1 MVSGRKSTG
10 EGIAL
15 LPAHIL
21 VWTYAAL
28 LGIPIYFVFVSAFK
42 DNIAIFDTPLAFP
55 TSFSFNNFV
64 EAWNTVKLGR
74 GLINSLIVTTM
85 SELVT
90 IALALP
96 AAYGIARSKGKVGA
110 IVERFFALGFL
121 IPAFAAM
128 VPTLLLSIKLNMYHT
143 LPFFS
148 LFLSATTLPLS
159 VILLAQ
165 FMRTIPTELE
175 ESAML
180 DGATRWQTLRFIYL
194 PLTRA
199 GIVLVVILNFLTYWN
214 EYLFSLVLLGYD
226 TSIRTVQVALPVL
239 ITNSTQY
246 GVLLAGTLISLIPVY
261 IVYIFFH
268 RKIEGALLAGSIKV

>member
-1 MVSGRKSTG
+1 VAERKSTS

-28 LGIPIYFVFVSAFK
+28 LGIPIYFVFISAFK

-55 TSFSFNNFV
+55 TSFSFNNFI

-226 TSIRTVQVALPVL
+226 TSTRTVQVALPIL

>member
-1 MVSGRKSTG
+1 VAGRKSTG
-10 EGIAL
+10 EGIVL

-28 LGIPIYFVFVSAFK
+28 LGIPIYFVFISAFK

-55 TSFSFNNFV
+55 TSFSFNNFI

-226 TSIRTVQVALPVL
+226 TSTRTVQVALPIL

>member
-1 MVSGRKSTG
+1 VAGRKSTS

-28 LGIPIYFVFVSAFK
+28 LGIPIYFVFISAFK

-55 TSFSFNNFV
+55 TSFSFNNFI

-226 TSIRTVQVALPVL
+226 TSTRTVQVALPIL

>member
-1 MVSGRKSTG
+1 MSGRKSTS

-21 VWTYAAL
+21 VWTYATL
-28 LGIPIYFVFVSAFK
+28 LGIPIYFVFISAFK

-226 TSIRTVQVALPVL
+226 TSTRTVQVALPIL

>member
-1 MVSGRKSTG
+1 MFKRKSTG
-10 EGIAL
+10 EGLAL

-28 LGIPIYFVFVSAFK
+28 LGIPIYFVIVSAFK
-42 DNIAIFDTPLAFP
+42 DNIAIFDTPLALP
-55 TSFSFNNFV
+55 TSLSFDNFV

-90 IALALP
+90 LALALP
-96 AAYGIARSKGKVGA
+96 AAYGIARSKGKIGA
-110 IVERFFALGFL
+110 IVERIFALGFL
-121 IPAFAAM
+121 IPAFAAL
-128 VPTLLLSIKLNMYHT
+128 VPTLLLSIKLNMYQT

-165 FMRTIPTELE
+165 FMRTIPNELE

-180 DGATRWQTLRFIYL
+180 DGATRWQTLRYIYL

-214 EYLFSLVLLGYD
+214 EYLFSLVLLGYQ
-226 TSIRTVQVALPVL
+226 TSTRTVQVALPVL
-239 ITNSTQY
+239 VTNNTQY

>member
-1 MVSGRKSTG
+1 MAGRKSTG

-28 LGIPIYFVFVSAFK
+28 LGIPIYFVFISAFK

-226 TSIRTVQVALPVL
+226 TSTRTVQVALPIL

>member
-1 MVSGRKSTG
+1 MARKKSTD
-10 EGIAL
+10 EGIVL

-21 VWTYAAL
+21 VWTYAGL
-28 LGIPIYFVFVSAFK
+28 LGIPIYFVIVSAFK
-42 DNIAIFDTPLAFP
+42 NNIAIFDTPLALP
-55 TSFSFNNFV
+55 KSLSTHNFI
-64 EAWNTVKLGR
+64 EAWNTVKLGH
-74 GLINSLIVTTM
+74 GLFNSLLVTSM
-85 SELVT
+85 SELAT
-90 IALALP
+90 LALALP

-110 IVERFFALGFL
+110 VIERIFALGFL

-128 VPTLLLSIKLNMYHT
+128 VPTLLLSIKIHMYHT
-143 LPFFS
+143 IPFFS
-148 LFLSATTLPLS
+148 LFLTATTLPIS
-159 VILLAQ
+159 IILLTQ
-165 FMRTIPTELE
+165 FMRTIPAELE

-214 EYLFSLVLLGYD
+214 EYLFSLVLLGYQ
-226 TSIRTVQVALPVL
+226 TSTRTVQVALPIL

-246 GVLLAGTLISLIPVY
+246 GVLLAGTLVSLIPVY
-261 IVYIFFH
+261 VVYIFFH

>member
-1 MVSGRKSTG
+1 VSGRKSTG

-28 LGIPIYFVFVSAFK
+28 LGIPIYFVFISAFK

-226 TSIRTVQVALPVL
+226 TSTRTVQVALPIL

>member
-1 MVSGRKSTG
+1 MSGRKSTS

-28 LGIPIYFVFVSAFK
+28 LGIPIYFVFISAFK

-226 TSIRTVQVALPVL
+226 TSTRTVQVALPIL

>member
-1 MVSGRKSTG
+1 MAGRKSTS

-28 LGIPIYFVFVSAFK
+28 LGIPIYFVFISAFK

-55 TSFSFNNFV
+55 TSFSFNNFI

-226 TSIRTVQVALPVL
+226 TSTRTVQVALPIL

>member
-1 MVSGRKSTG
+1 MSGRKSTG

-21 VWTYAAL
+21 VWTYATL
-28 LGIPIYFVFVSAFK
+28 LGIPIYFVFISAFK
-42 DNIAIFDTPLAFP
+42 DNIAIFDTPLALP

-74 GLINSLIVTTM
+74 GLLNSLIVTTM
-85 SELVT
+85 SEIVT

-110 IVERFFALGFL
+110 IVEKFFALGFL

-165 FMRTIPTELE
+165 FMGTIPTELE

-226 TSIRTVQVALPVL
+226 TSTRTVQVALPIL

>member
-1 MVSGRKSTG
+1 MAERKSTS

-28 LGIPIYFVFVSAFK
+28 LGIPIYFVFISAFK

-55 TSFSFNNFV
+55 TSFSFNNFI

-226 TSIRTVQVALPVL
+226 TSTRTVQVALPIL

>member
-1 MVSGRKSTG
+1 MAGRKSTS

-28 LGIPIYFVFVSAFK
+28 LGIPIYFVFISAFK

-226 TSIRTVQVALPVL
+226 TSTRTVQVALPIL
-239 ITNSTQY
+239 ITNRTQY

>member
-1 MVSGRKSTG
+1 VSGRKSTG

-21 VWTYAAL
+21 VWIYATL
-28 LGIPIYFVFVSAFK
+28 LGIPIYFVFISAFK

-85 SELVT
+85 SEIVT

-128 VPTLLLSIKLNMYHT
+128 VPTLLLSIKLHMYHT

-226 TSIRTVQVALPVL
+226 TSTRTVQVALPIL

>member
-1 MVSGRKSTG
+1 MAGRKSTS

-21 VWTYAAL
+21 VWTYATL
-28 LGIPIYFVFVSAFK
+28 LGIPIYFVFISAFK

-55 TSFSFNNFV
+55 TSFSFNNFI

-226 TSIRTVQVALPVL
+226 TSTRTVQVALPIL

>member
-1 MVSGRKSTG
+1 
-10 EGIAL
+10 
-15 LPAHIL
+15 
-21 VWTYAAL
+21 
-28 LGIPIYFVFVSAFK
+28 LGIPIYFVFISAFK

-226 TSIRTVQVALPVL
+226 TSTRTVQVALPIL

>member
-1 MVSGRKSTG
+1 MSGRKSTG

-28 LGIPIYFVFVSAFK
+28 LGIPIYFVFISAFK

-226 TSIRTVQVALPVL
+226 TSTRTVQVALPIL

>member
-1 MVSGRKSTG
+1 MAGRKSTG

-21 VWTYAAL
+21 VWIYATL
-28 LGIPIYFVFVSAFK
+28 LGIPIYFVFISAFK

-74 GLINSLIVTTM
+74 GLFNSLIVTTM

-226 TSIRTVQVALPVL
+226 TSTRTVQVALPIL

>member
-1 MVSGRKSTG
+1 MSGRKSTG

-21 VWTYAAL
+21 VWIYATL
-28 LGIPIYFVFVSAFK
+28 LGIPIYFVFISAFK

-74 GLINSLIVTTM
+74 GLFNSLIVTTM

-226 TSIRTVQVALPVL
+226 TSTRTVQVALPIL

>member
-1 MVSGRKSTG
+1 VSGRKSTG

-21 VWTYAAL
+21 VWIYATL
-28 LGIPIYFVFVSAFK
+28 LGIPIYFVFISAFK

-74 GLINSLIVTTM
+74 GLFNSLIVTTM

-226 TSIRTVQVALPVL
+226 TSTRTVQVALPIL

>member
-1 MVSGRKSTG
+1 MSGRKSTG

-226 TSIRTVQVALPVL
+226 TSTRTVQVALPIL

>member
-1 MVSGRKSTG
+1 VSGRKSTG

-21 VWTYAAL
+21 VWIYATL
-28 LGIPIYFVFVSAFK
+28 LGIPIYFVFISAFK
-42 DNIAIFDTPLAFP
+42 DNIAIFDTPLALP

-64 EAWNTVKLGR
+64 EAWNTVKLGS
-74 GLINSLIVTTM
+74 GLFNSLIVTTM
-85 SELVT
+85 SEIVT

-128 VPTLLLSIKLNMYHT
+128 VPTLLLSIKLHMYHT

-165 FMRTIPTELE
+165 FMRTIPAELE

-226 TSIRTVQVALPVL
+226 TSTRTVQVALPIL

>member
-1 MVSGRKSTG
+1 MAGRKSTG
-10 EGIAL
+10 EGIVL

-28 LGIPIYFVFVSAFK
+28 LGIPIYFVFISAFK

-226 TSIRTVQVALPVL
+226 TSTRTVQVALPIL

>member
-1 MVSGRKSTG
+1 VSGRKSTG

-226 TSIRTVQVALPVL
+226 TSTRTVQVALPIL

>member
-1 MVSGRKSTG
+1 VAGRKSTG

-21 VWTYAAL
+21 VWIYATL
-28 LGIPIYFVFVSAFK
+28 LGIPIYFVFISAFK

-74 GLINSLIVTTM
+74 GLFNSLIVTTM

-226 TSIRTVQVALPVL
+226 TSTRTVQVALPIL

>member
-1 MVSGRKSTG
+1 MAGRKSTS

-28 LGIPIYFVFVSAFK
+28 LGIPIYFVFISAFK

-226 TSIRTVQVALPVL
+226 TSTRTVQVALPIL

>member
-1 MVSGRKSTG
+1 VSGRKSTG

-21 VWTYAAL
+21 VWTYATL
-28 LGIPIYFVFVSAFK
+28 LGIPIYFVFISAFK

-128 VPTLLLSIKLNMYHT
+128 VPTLLLSIKLHMYHT

-226 TSIRTVQVALPVL
+226 TSTRTVQVALPIL

>member
-1 MVSGRKSTG
+1 VAGRKSTS

-21 VWTYAAL
+21 VWTYATL
-28 LGIPIYFVFVSAFK
+28 LGIPIYFVFISAFK

-226 TSIRTVQVALPVL
+226 TSTRTVQVALPIL

>member
-1 MVSGRKSTG
+1 MSRRKSTD

-21 VWTYAAL
+21 VWTYALL
-28 LGIPIYFVFVSAFK
+28 LGIPLYFVIVSAFK
-42 DNIAIFDTPLAFP
+42 NNISIFSTPLALP
-55 TSFSFNNFV
+55 KSLSVQNFID
-64 EAWNTVKLGR
+64 AWTTVKLGH
-74 GLINSLIVTTM
+74 GLVNSVIVTTL
-85 SELVT
+85 SEFVT
-90 IALALP
+90 LALALP
-96 AAYGIARSKGKVGA
+96 AAYGIARSKGKIGV
-110 IVERFFALGFL
+110 IIEKIFALGFL

-128 VPTLLLSIKLNMYHT
+128 VPTLLLSIKLHLYHT
-143 LPFFS
+143 IPFFS
-148 LFLSATTLPLS
+148 LFLSATTLPIS
-159 VILLAQ
+159 IILLTQ
-165 FMRTIPTELE
+165 FMRTIPSELE

-199 GIVLVVILNFLTYWN
+199 GIVLIIILNFLTYWN
-214 EYLFSLVLLGYD
+214 EYLFSLVLLGYQ
-226 TSIRTVQVALPVL
+226 TSTRTVQVALPIL

-268 RKIEGALLAGSIKV
+268 RKIEGALLAGSVKV

>member
-1 MVSGRKSTG
+1 MSGRKSTG

-21 VWTYAAL
+21 VWIYATL
-28 LGIPIYFVFVSAFK
+28 LGIPIYFVFISAFK
-42 DNIAIFDTPLAFP
+42 DNIAIFDTPLALP

-64 EAWNTVKLGR
+64 EAWNTVKLGS
-74 GLINSLIVTTM
+74 GLFNSLIVTTM
-85 SELVT
+85 SEIVT

-128 VPTLLLSIKLNMYHT
+128 VPTLLLSIKLHMYHT

-165 FMRTIPTELE
+165 FMRTIPAELE

-226 TSIRTVQVALPVL
+226 TSTRTVQVALPIL

>member
-1 MVSGRKSTG
+1 VSGRKSTG

>member
-1 MVSGRKSTG
+1 VAGRKSTS

-28 LGIPIYFVFVSAFK
+28 LGIPIYFVFISAFK

-226 TSIRTVQVALPVL
+226 TSTRTVQVALPIL

>member
-1 MVSGRKSTG
+1 VAGRKSTG
-10 EGIAL
+10 EGIVL

-28 LGIPIYFVFVSAFK
+28 LGIPIYFVFISAFK

-110 IVERFFALGFL
+110 LVERFFALGFL

-226 TSIRTVQVALPVL
+226 TSTRTVQVALPIL

>member
-1 MVSGRKSTG
+1 MAGRKSTS

-21 VWTYAAL
+21 VWTYATL
-28 LGIPIYFVFVSAFK
+28 LGIPIYFVFISAFK

-226 TSIRTVQVALPVL
+226 TSTRTVQVALPIL

>member
-1 MVSGRKSTG
+1 VAGRKSTS

-21 VWTYAAL
+21 VWTYATL
-28 LGIPIYFVFVSAFK
+28 LGIPIYFVFISAFK

-165 FMRTIPTELE
+165 FMRTVPTELE

-226 TSIRTVQVALPVL
+226 TSTRTVQVALPIL

>member
-1 MVSGRKSTG
+1 MAGRKSTG
-10 EGIAL
+10 EGIVL

-28 LGIPIYFVFVSAFK
+28 LGIPIYFVFISAFK

-55 TSFSFNNFV
+55 TSFSFNNFI

-226 TSIRTVQVALPVL
+226 TSTRTVQVALPIL